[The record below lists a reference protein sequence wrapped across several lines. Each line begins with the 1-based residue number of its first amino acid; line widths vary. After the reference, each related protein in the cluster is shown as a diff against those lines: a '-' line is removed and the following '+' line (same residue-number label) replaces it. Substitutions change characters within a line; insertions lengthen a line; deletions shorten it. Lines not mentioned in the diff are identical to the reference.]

1 MICKY
6 CVKSPTRPLQA
17 GSHIRNLQPLVTE
30 MHRSECIG
38 LQNNAQQVCSILIKM
53 LRNMHHS
60 SRLEVGV
67 MCHACGSLHSSTS
80 CVLCTLSFTRKCAM
94 LNASF
99 LVWYSRNSEN
109 NTSKYPDLAADV
121 PKLLKEGCK
130 SVVLDCEAVAYDR
143 ITKKIL
149 PFQVS
154 ILLQCQ
160 ATNK

>member
-1 MICKY
+1 M
-6 CVKSPTRPLQA
+6 
-17 GSHIRNLQPLVTE
+17 GSHIRHLQPLVIE
-30 MHRSECIG
+30 MHGSECIG

-53 LRNMHHS
+53 LRNMQH
-60 SRLEVGV
+60 SRLEIGV
-67 MCHACGSLHSSTS
+67 MCHACGSLHLPT
-80 CVLCTLSFTRKCAM
+80 LCLVHSLVYTQVC
-94 LNASF
+94 NAQRFF
-99 LVWYSRNSEN
+99 LVWCSRNSEN